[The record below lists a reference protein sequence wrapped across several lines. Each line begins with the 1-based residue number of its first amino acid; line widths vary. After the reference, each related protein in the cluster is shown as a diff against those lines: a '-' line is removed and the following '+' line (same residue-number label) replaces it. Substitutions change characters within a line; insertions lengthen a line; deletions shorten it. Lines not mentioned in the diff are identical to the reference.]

1 MISVM
6 KGAWTEGGRAWQKP
20 SRLAERPILDQGM
33 DLHRYPNY
41 GYLRLQSNM
50 AIIHG
55 ESAYN
60 VALLETGSKISVLES
75 GRTLALLE
83 SRCNPSL
90 THNGSETHRKNS
102 ND

>member
-1 MISVM
+1 
-6 KGAWTEGGRAWQKP
+6 
-20 SRLAERPILDQGM
+20 M

-50 AIIHG
+50 AIIHI

-60 VALLETGSKISVLES
+60 EALLETGSKISLLES

-83 SRCNPSL
+83 SRCTPSL
-90 THNGSETHRKNS
+90 THNGSETHRKIAIINLFRDNQN
-102 ND
+102 NDRFYSVY